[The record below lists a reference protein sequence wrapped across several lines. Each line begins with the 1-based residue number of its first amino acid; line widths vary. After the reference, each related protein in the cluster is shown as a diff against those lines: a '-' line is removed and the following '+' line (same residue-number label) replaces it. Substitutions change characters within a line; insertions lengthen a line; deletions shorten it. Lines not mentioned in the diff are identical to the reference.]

1 MYLSPAQLTA
11 ALTLRDLSD
20 PAHGPHAM
28 QALLADVVQAL
39 CSAWV
44 IPAAWHRTPALV
56 SVEDNYDRLGFSA
69 DDVTRDRR
77 YSRYASETVMLRS
90 HTSAGIPPLLRGLD
104 SEQWPDALHVLPGLV
119 YRRDGIDRTHVGE
132 PHQVDLWRIGPR
144 DKLDAAGLGPAGRAG
159 NAGAAAAME
168 AMVASVVNAVL
179 PGARWRTVASA
190 HPYTQGGRQVDVW
203 VDGAWLELAECG
215 PVAPRLLAQA
225 GLSPNAYGGLAL
237 GMGLDRALML
247 RKGIDD
253 IRLLRSTD
261 ERVASQMLDLGRYRP
276 VSHQP
281 AIARDLSVVV
291 DEQVTDE
298 AIGDTVR
305 EALGE
310 RAGDL
315 ESVVLLAR
323 TPAAELPPAARERLR
338 VREGQVN
345 ALLRV
350 VIRPLERTLTSAE
363 ANALRDEVYL
373 AVHEGP
379 VKELIA

>member
-1 MYLSPAQLTA
+1 MHLSPAQLSA
-11 ALTLRDLSD
+11 ALSLRDLSD
-20 PAHGPHAM
+20 PADGPHAM
-28 QALLADVVQAL
+28 QALLAEVVQSL
-39 CSAWV
+39 CSGWV

-77 YSRYASETVMLRS
+77 YSRYASDTVMLRS

-104 SEQWPDALHVLPGLV
+104 TDRWPDALHVLPGLA

-144 DKLDAAGLGPAGRAG
+144 AKLDAAGLGTADRGSDG
-159 NAGAAAAME
+159 SMD

-203 VDGAWLELAECG
+203 VDGSWLELAECG

-253 IRLLRSTD
+253 IRLLRSSD
-261 ERVASQMLDLGRYRP
+261 ERISSQMLDLTRYRP

-281 AIARDLSVVV
+281 AVTRDLSVVI
-291 DEQVTDE
+291 DASTIDE
-298 AIGDTVR
+298 AIGDAVR

-310 RAGDL
+310 RSGDL
-315 ESVVLLAR
+315 ESVAILAR
-323 TPAAELPPAARERLR
+323 TEASDLPAAAVERLR
-338 VREGQVN
+338 LRVGQVN
-345 ALLRV
+345 ALVRV
-350 VIRPLERTLTSAE
+350 VIRPLERTLTSVE
-363 ANALRDEVYL
+363 ANALRDDVYL
-373 AVHEGP
+373 AIHAGP